1 MSEIRTIEL
10 TLESKIDSV
19 DAAELI
25 VQGLAREAGF
35 PPDEIDHLGMATRES
50 MVNAVTHG
58 NGYDKDKS
66 VHFAVRV
73 EDGTLTIS
81 IRDEGEGFDPHG
93 VPDPT
98 ALENLLKTSGRGLLL
113 MNALVDEFRV
123 GPAKPCG
130 TQVTLVKS
138 GPGRESDKKEDN

>member
-1 MSEIRTIEL
+1 MSESRSIEL
-10 TLESKIDSV
+10 RLESTIDSV

-25 VQGLAREAGF
+25 VQGLAREVGID
-35 PPDEIDHLGMATRES
+35 PGEIDHLGMAVRES

-66 VHFAVRV
+66 VYFAVRS

-81 IRDEGEGFDPHG
+81 IRDEGEGFDPQG

-98 ALENLLKTSGRGLLL
+98 APENLLKTSGRGLLL
-113 MNALVDEFRV
+113 MHALVDEFRV
-123 GPAKPCG
+123 SPAEPCG
-130 TQVTLVKS
+130 TQVTLVKR
-138 GPGRESDKKEDN
+138 GPGGESG